1 MDGEQIQSALPG
13 PDDRE
18 PPMLRRDIADE
29 LSDRLACAVNRELR
43 HVDDE
48 ATARRAA
55 LEKFGDPA
63 AIARRLYLEA
73 MKEAIMKDRIL
84 ITTVALLALVCLA
97 SAALS
102 WYAIG
107 QSRQIN

>member
-1 MDGEQIQSALPG
+1 MHADEINSALPG

-29 LSDRLACAVNRELR
+29 LSDHLTCAVNRELR
-43 HVDDE
+43 RIDDE
-48 ATARRAA
+48 PTARRAA

-73 MKEAIMKDRIL
+73 MKEAIMKDRVL

-97 SAALS
+97 SVALS
-102 WYAIG
+102 WYAISE
-107 QSRQIN
+107 SR